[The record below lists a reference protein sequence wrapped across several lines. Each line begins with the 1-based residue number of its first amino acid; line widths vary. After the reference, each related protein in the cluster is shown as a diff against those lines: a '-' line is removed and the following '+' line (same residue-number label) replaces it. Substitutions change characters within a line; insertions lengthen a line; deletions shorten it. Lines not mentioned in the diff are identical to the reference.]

1 MHISKAGGLIAA
13 AGPEATRPKLL
24 PGSLTAVDHIAQT
37 FQQAGLFPIVV
48 VTGFEAE
55 EVKYRLAGQ
64 GIVFLHNKDYLE
76 TEMFES
82 VRMGLD
88 FLRDKCERIVFTPS
102 IVPLFLPDTLHRL
115 LQEKNSI
122 VSPVCQENDGHPVV
136 LSSAI
141 VPQILA
147 YQGDWGLRGALKEM
161 DAVRTY
167 VQVDDEGIL
176 ITSNESDKLKAH
188 FDERSSE
195 FVQPIV
201 RLGMERESELF
212 NDRTKLLLLLV
223 GVTGSV
229 LGASDMMAM
238 SLSYAWNILNRL
250 ETALG
255 YKVIIRR
262 RGGRAGSG
270 STLTPKGIAFLKAF
284 QKYEEEV
291 LEKSKE
297 SFRELLRDKGLLEP

>member
-55 EVKYRLAGQ
+55 EVKYRLAGK
-64 GIVFLHNKDYLE
+64 GIVFLHNKNYRE

-88 FLRDKCERIVFTPS
+88 FLRDKCGRIVFTPS
-102 IVPLFLPDTLHRL
+102 TIPLFLPGTLHRL

-122 VSPVCQENDGHPVV
+122 VSPVCRENDGHPVV
-136 LSSAI
+136 LESEL
-141 VPQILA
+141 VPQILS
-147 YQGDWGLRGALKEM
+147 YQGDNGLRGALKEM
-161 DAVRTY
+161 EAVRTR

-176 ITSNESDKLKAH
+176 ITSHETAKLRAH
-188 FDERSSE
+188 FANRSDE

-201 RLGMERESELF
+201 RFGMERESELF
-212 NDRTKLLLLLV
+212 NARTKLLLLLV

-229 LGASDMMAM
+229 LGASEMMAM
-238 SLSYAWNILNRL
+238 SLSYAWNILNKL

-262 RGGRAGSG
+262 RGGKAGSG
-270 STLTPKGIAFLKAF
+270 STLTDKGIAFLKAF
-284 QKYEEEV
+284 QQYEEEV
-291 LEKSKE
+291 LETSKE
-297 SFRELLRDKGLLEP
+297 LFRELLRDKGLLEP